1 MGYSFGSQA
10 NWFSVLIAEKPTS
23 STDKLLRMIFSGP
36 LSSFRKALRF
46 ILEKPVTWLAEKVS
60 SAPDKDAVMKALT
73 ELYDES
79 ANPKTKKLNRL
90 NLDAVN
96 QRIIIFSDQHRGA
109 RDGADDFAVC
119 ENSYLTALEYYNNEK
134 FYYINLGDCEELWE
148 NTLFTIVKH
157 NEAVFG
163 KEKLFISRD
172 AYCKVFGNHDL
183 FWDNDPLVPVW
194 LKKIYGKGI
203 RIFTGVMIRVD
214 FSSGKYL
221 NIFCTH
227 GHQGDKQSDGNAFS
241 KWFVSYIW
249 GPLQKFLEIN
259 TNDPSANDNLKTLHN
274 MYMYDWS
281 AAQDNILLVTGHTH
295 QPVFNSLTHLERL
308 YQRLEKARTVNDADA
323 LQKIE
328 AEIPRRKREYDF
340 VNQSFDKMKPTYF
353 NSGCCCF
360 EDGTITGIEIS
371 DGFIRLVKWS
381 LVNGKPERT
390 VAEEEKL
397 DSLAQII
404 GDFTSII
411 QKGKI

>member
-1 MGYSFGSQA
+1 
-10 NWFSVLIAEKPTS
+10 
-23 STDKLLRMIFSGP
+23 MIFSG
-36 LSSFRKALRF
+36 LLRSFRKALRF
-46 ILEKPVTWLAEKVS
+46 VLEKPVTWLAEKVS
-60 SAPDKDAVMKALT
+60 SAPDKVAVMEALT
-73 ELYDES
+73 ELYEES
-79 ANPKTKKLNRL
+79 ANPKTRKLKRL
-90 NLDAVN
+90 NLSDVN
-96 QRIIIFSDQHRGA
+96 QRVIIFSDQHRGA

-148 NTLFTIVKH
+148 NTLFTIAKH
-157 NEAVFG
+157 NEAVFE

-183 FWDNDPLVPVW
+183 FWDNDPLVPAW
-194 LKKIYGKGI
+194 LKKIYGKVI
-203 RIFTGVMIRVD
+203 RIFTGVLVRVD

-221 NIFCTH
+221 DIFCTH
-227 GHQGDKQSDGNAFS
+227 GHQGDRQSDGNAFS

-249 GPLQKFLEIN
+249 GPLQKLLEIN

-274 MYMYDWS
+274 IYMYDWS

-295 QPVFNSLTHLERL
+295 QPVFNSMTHLERL
-308 YQRLEKARTVNDADA
+308 YQQLEKAHTLNDADA
-323 LQKIE
+323 QKKIE